1 MPTDLAFWLFWL
13 SVALIAYTYFGF
25 PLLLYLRA
33 RFAGNSP
40 VVGDALPPITVI
52 IAAHNEAPVIQDK
65 LANTLA
71 LDYPPGLLEIIVA
84 SDGSDDGTD
93 QLVRDFSAPG
103 LTLIS
108 LPRGGKNA
116 ALNAAVAMVKDP
128 ERILLFTDA
137 DTTLDPA
144 AARLLAAHFAAPEV
158 GGVGGDFHYYDPGSS
173 GAGELSYWSLDRWL
187 KTQQS
192 RGGNL
197 TSATGQIYALRRH
210 LYQPCPPGVTDDFFI
225 STGAIAGGMRLVFE
239 PRAHGSGPVAP
250 AEREFDRKVRI
261 SSAGFAAL
269 RLRSDLLNPFKHGFY
284 AVQLLTHKVLRRMI
298 LVPLVLLMISA
309 PVLWADASGWWRWFY
324 GLAAL
329 GLLALQGAALAGW
342 LLRGT
347 PLSRS
352 KLLSLPLYFDMV
364 NIAAMIGLFNMLRG
378 IATYD
383 RWNTRRDQESS

>member
-33 RFAGNSP
+33 RFAGKNP
-40 VVGDALPPITVI
+40 AAGDALPPITVI
-52 IAAHNEAPVIQDK
+52 MAAHNEAPVIQDK

-71 LDYPPGLLEIIVA
+71 LDYPPELLEIVVA

-93 QLVRDFSAPG
+93 QLVRDFGAPG

-144 AARLLAAHFAAPEV
+144 AARLLAAHFADPEV
-158 GGVGGDFHYYDPGSS
+158 GGVGGDFHYADPGSS
-173 GAGELSYWSLDRWL
+173 GAGEMSYWSLDRWL

-192 RGGNL
+192 RGGSV

-210 LYQPCPPGVTDDFFI
+210 LFDPCPPGVTDDFFI
-225 STGAIAGGMRLVFE
+225 STGAIAGGKRLVFE
-239 PRAHGSGPVAP
+239 PRARGFGPVAP
-250 AEREFDRKVRI
+250 TNREFTRKVRVA
-261 SSAGFAAL
+261 SAGFTSL
-269 RLRSDLLNPFKHGFY
+269 RHRRGLLNPFRHGFY
-284 AVQLLTHKVLRRMI
+284 ALQLLTHKVLRRMI
-298 LVPLVLLMISA
+298 LIPLLLLLISA
-309 PVLWADASGWWRWFY
+309 PVLWAASTGVWRWFY
-324 GLAAL
+324 GLATV
-329 GLLALQGAALAGW
+329 GQLALHGAALAGL
-342 LLRGT
+342 LLRRT
-347 PLSRS
+347 PLARL
-352 KLLSLPLYFDMV
+352 KPLSLPFYFDMV
-364 NIAAMIGLFNMLRG
+364 NIAAMIGLFNTLRG

-383 RWNTRRDQESS
+383 RWDTRRKTQA